1 MFPLRMFHPLHGL
14 HHANNSLE
22 EATMRS
28 NGWLPEPPKVAGPP
42 GIPPP
47 ELLAPGVPSIQ
58 EKKGPGR
65 PRKVIE

>member
-1 MFPLRMFHPLHGL
+1 MFPLRMFHPQHGL

-28 NGWLPEPPKVAGPP
+28 NGWLPEPSKVAGPP
-42 GIPPP
+42 GTPP

-65 PRKVIE
+65 PRKVIA